1 LEEIEDNKLISVC
14 SFKGGTGKTSISI
27 NLAKVASEY
36 KIETLLWEIDK
47 NPGSLSSIF
56 DLDPFANVVSAIMN
70 PQGFHYYINHIKNE
84 KFDILLGPPDP
95 IIGEEIDDIKKLSSI
110 INLAKNSYKLIIF
123 DLGPYLDKISIQ
135 LMNESDLILLII
147 EPEVSSISKA
157 RANIDLICKKTEYE
171 IENKIWAVVN
181 KIEVFDNVTI
191 SQIIDAL
198 KLPFCTKI
206 AYDITYRSQMNRIES
221 KIPKTKLYNGCKK
234 IFKKIYPEAKRPKKR
249 KAIFKKDKKDIKD
262 IKN

>member
-1 LEEIEDNKLISVC
+1 MEKREDNKLVSVC

-36 KIETLLWEIDK
+36 EIETLLWEMDK

-56 DLDPFANVVSAIMN
+56 DLDPNTSIISAIMH
-70 PQGFHYYINHIKNE
+70 PQGLHYYINHVKNE

-95 IIGEEIDDIKKLSSI
+95 IIGEEIDDIKKLSEVL
-110 INLAKNSYKLIIF
+110 NLAKNSYKLIIL

-157 RANIDLICKKTEYE
+157 RVNIDLICKKTEYD
-171 IENKIWAVVN
+171 IENKIWTIVN
-181 KIEVFDNVTI
+181 KTKVFDNITI

-206 AYDITYRSQMNRIES
+206 AYDITYRSQMNRMES
-221 KIPKTKLYNGCKK
+221 KIPETKLYKGCKK
-234 IFKKIYPEAKRPKKR
+234 IFKKIYPEAKRPEKGRKLFLKKT
-249 KAIFKKDKKDIKD
+249 KKI
-262 IKN
+262 